1 MAEILNRKTVGA
13 EFSKRPVKVL
23 QFGEG
28 NFLRAFFD
36 WMLQIANE
44 EGVTDMSVA
53 VVSPR
58 FSENQ
63 SIKSLQQQEGLYHI
77 VLEGICGGE
86 AVSTVKQIDV
96 IADAFSP
103 AADIGHYKEI
113 IESPEL
119 RFVVSNT
126 TEAGIR
132 YEKDPQCCLTSVSFP
147 AKVAAM
153 LYHRFRHFNGDK
165 SKGLIFLCCELIE
178 DNGSTLR
185 EYVLR
190 HAVENG
196 FGEDFSRWVDESCVF
211 ADTLVDRIVPGYPTD
226 ESEVVVERI
235 GYDDK
240 LVVKAELY
248 HIWAIGGRG
257 WEQVQAELPLDKA
270 GLNVLFMPSVKEFR
284 DKKVRV
290 LNGSH
295 TAMAVVALQLGC
307 DTVKSAFD
315 MPLLNNYINTMVE
328 TEVLPVI
335 DGEQEE
341 LRQFADSILERFY
354 NPYIKHYLK
363 SIALNSLS
371 KWEARNFPTVVDYVS
386 QNGKLP
392 KREVFSFAALMSL
405 YAPDSGFERNDNDAH
420 LQIIDDA
427 WAAGGTMEDVLK
439 RILSSGIFMAD
450 FEATTPGFTALVA
463 KYLADI
469 RKNGMEH
476 ALKNLE

>member
-1 MAEILNRKTVGA
+1 MAEILNRQTAGA
-13 EFSKRPVKVL
+13 GAPKRPVKVL

-28 NFLRAFFD
+28 NFLRAFVD

-44 EGVTDMSVA
+44 KGVTDMSVA

-58 FSENQ
+58 FSENK
-63 SIKSLQQQEGLYHI
+63 SIKSLQAQQGLYHI
-77 VLEGICGGE
+77 VLEGMHNGE

-96 IADAFSP
+96 IAEAFSP
-103 AADIGHYKEI
+103 AADIESYKAI
-113 IESPEL
+113 IESPDL
-119 RFVVSNT
+119 RFVISNT

-132 YEKDPQCCLTSVSFP
+132 YEQDSHCCLTSVSFP

-153 LYHRFRHFNGDK
+153 LHHRFQHFGGDK
-165 SKGLIFLCCELIE
+165 GKGLIFLCCELIE

-190 HAVENG
+190 HAAENG
-196 FGEDFSRWVDESCVF
+196 FGEEFAKWVEDACVF
-211 ADTLVDRIVPGYPTD
+211 ADTLVDRIVPGYPAEEAAAVT
-226 ESEVVVERI
+226 ERI
-235 GYDDK
+235 GFDDK

-248 HIWAIGGRG
+248 HIWAIGGSG
-257 WEQVQAELPLDKA
+257 WEQIRAELPLDEA

-295 TAMAVVALQLGC
+295 TAMAAVALQLGC

-315 MPLLNNYINTMVE
+315 TPLLNNYINTMVE
-328 TEVLPVI
+328 SEVLPVI
-335 DGEQEE
+335 EGNEAE

-354 NPYIKHYLK
+354 NPYIRHYLK

-371 KWEARNFPTVVDYVS
+371 KWEARNFPTVVDYVK
-386 QNGKLP
+386 QRGELP
-392 KREVFSFAALMSL
+392 RREVFSFAALMSL
-405 YAPDSGFERNDNDAH
+405 YAPDSGFERDDNADH
-420 LQIIDDA
+420 IKMIDEA
-427 WAAGGTMEDVLK
+427 WNAGGGAEDVLR
-439 RILSSGIFMAD
+439 RILSGGIFIAD
-450 FEATTPGFTALVA
+450 IEAAAPGFTALAA

-469 RKNGMEH
+469 RENGMEQ
-476 ALKNLE
+476 ALKRLS